1 MAKGKVV
8 NIVLV
13 LAVVVMLGL
22 FAFSVRIS
30 PTADNVAVLR
40 TAGMTCGGCVTD
52 IEKALRAK
60 KGVAAVEVDLNGGW
74 VIVCY
79 DTKKIMPDAISA
91 TVAGAGY
98 RNMVTELMNVKQFRA
113 KTGRDPVAMAARQSG
128 CGCGA
133 LK

>member
-1 MAKGKVV
+1 MKKGNMINLLLVV
-8 NIVLV
+8 AAVLV
-13 LAVVVMLGL
+13 VTL
-22 FAFSVRIS
+22 FAFSVRIG
-30 PTADNVAVLR
+30 PAADHVAVLR
-40 TAGMTCGGCVTD
+40 TAGVTCGGCVTD
-52 IEKALRAK
+52 IEKALRGK
-60 KGVAAVEVDLNGGW
+60 GGVAAVEVDLNGGW

-98 RNMVTELMNVKQFRA
+98 RNMVTELMSVEQFRA